1 MSITFVMFFCCS
13 CPSGKVERR
22 CSNFSRDSCI
32 LFAFEILAV
41 VVADLEIFDSDVDL
55 VEKYFFISAL
65 RFTLNFGTEGL
76 ITIRLK

>member
-1 MSITFVMFFCCS
+1 MTFVMFLCCS
-13 CPSGKVERR
+13 CPSGRVERR

-32 LFAFEILAV
+32 LSAFEIRAV
-41 VVADLEIFDSDVDL
+41 VVADLEILDSVVDL

-65 RFTLNFGTEGL
+65 RFTLNLGTEGL